1 MPEKSKTPGLY
12 RELLPLTLAVMTGV
26 LSTSFSAIF
35 INIALPDVM
44 ADFAVPTSTVHW
56 LITAFVTFATLTM
69 LMAGWA
75 SNRVGLRALFLGS
88 LSVFIVSS
96 LLGGFAPHIELVITA
111 RALQG
116 SSMGFI
122 SVLALITLF
131 AAFPVE
137 RRGRAGALFGLG
149 MALGPTTGPTLSG
162 FIIEW
167 WGWRSV
173 FFAPIMLAMLS
184 FTLVWR
190 VMPKIDSSV
199 SGAAMAGRFDWG
211 GFILVVACLT
221 VLFGGANYLQQQQWP
236 LQPLLVIVTVLTILL
251 VALVRYELRRPQP
264 LLSLHLF
271 RYPVFTASAL
281 VSFVYG
287 MGLWGS
293 GYVIALYLQDG
304 LGLNALTTGL
314 VMLPS
319 GLLLCVLLPI
329 GGKLV
334 DDYPPQWVVTLGIL
348 FSVVAFLCLG
358 FTGVS
363 TALWIFAGL
372 IAVSRGLGMGI
383 MIPGLDATATRGLP
397 PALLNEGIA
406 MGNFLRQLGGAM
418 SANILMLIYEWR
430 LAINSPAPDAVIT
443 SYQQTA
449 MALGLIFLVAV
460 IPALRMRV
468 SAKGLAADTS
478 EVKSEV

>member
-1 MPEKSKTPGLY
+1 MPQQAKAPGLY

-35 INIALPDVM
+35 VNIALPDVM
-44 ADFAVPTSTVHW
+44 VDFSVTATTVHW

-69 LMAGWA
+69 LLAGWA
-75 SNRVGLRALFLGS
+75 ANRVGVRVLFIGS
-88 LSVFIVSS
+88 LATFILSS
-96 LLGGFAPHIELVITA
+96 LVGGFAGHIGLVIAA

-116 SSMGFI
+116 ACMGFI
-122 SVLALITLF
+122 SVLALMTLF

-149 MALGPTTGPTLSG
+149 MALAPTTGPTLSG

-167 WGWRSV
+167 WGWRGI
-173 FFAPIMLAMLS
+173 FFVPIALAMLS
-184 FTLVWR
+184 LTLAWR
-190 VMPKIDSSV
+190 VMPKLDRSV
-199 SGAAMAGRFDWG
+199 TGGAGRFDWG
-211 GFILVVACLT
+211 GFLLVVACLA
-221 VLFGGANYLQQQQWP
+221 VLFGGASYLQQHNWP
-236 LQPLLVIVTVLTILL
+236 LQPLLLAVAALAIL
-251 VALVRYELRRPQP
+251 VAVLVLYELRQPQP

-271 RYPVFTASAL
+271 RYPVFTASAC

-304 LGLNALTTGL
+304 MGLSALTTGL
-314 VMLPS
+314 VLLPS
-319 GLLLCVLLPI
+319 GLVLCLLLPF
-329 GGKLV
+329 GGRLV
-334 DDYPPQWVVTLGIL
+334 DDYPPQWIVTIGIL
-348 FSVVAFLCLG
+348 FSVVAFVALG
-358 FTGVS
+358 FTGVA
-363 TALWIFAGL
+363 TGLWIFAAL

-397 PALLNEGIA
+397 PAMLNEGIA

-418 SANILMLIYEWR
+418 SANIMMLVYEWR
-430 LAINSPAPDAVIT
+430 LAVNSPAPDAVIT

-449 MALGLIFLVAV
+449 IALGLIFLVAV
-460 IPALRMRV
+460 IPALKMRV
-468 SAKGLAADTS
+468 SAKGLT
-478 EVKSEV
+478 